1 MYYHDNSF
9 MMASFTVAMKSG
21 KRSSEKIFH
30 GRKAQSHNAATTHSA
45 ILIHSV
51 CTTVTAIAL
60 AGSGYQPVRQQ
71 ERYGH
76 QQVKEQT

>member
-1 MYYHDNSF
+1 MYYHDSSF

-45 ILIHSV
+45 MRMHHRH
-51 CTTVTAIAL
+51 CHRN
-60 AGSGYQPVRQQ
+60 GQQGYQPLR
-71 ERYGH
+71 
-76 QQVKEQT
+76 